1 MREKNSRG
9 VEEKRSDFMNNKVAK
24 AGMAVG
30 IFLGVA
36 VFYEELYHFFHS
48 ETNIPI

>member
-1 MREKNSRG
+1 MEEHHNRKEEKRNINDG

-30 IFLGVA
+30 IFLGAAIVA
-36 VFYEELYHFFHS
+36 
-48 ETNIPI
+48 